1 MGKVEEEGGEKQ
13 AGRRQEP
20 LLRLVTLTQ
29 SFLLASAGSSVITF
43 LLPHVR
49 KKIST
54 NDVLHFVPSQTCRF

>member
-29 SFLLASAGSSVITF
+29 SSLLASAGSSVITF
-43 LLPHVR
+43 LLLHVR
-49 KKIST
+49 NKIST
-54 NDVLHFVPSQTCRF
+54 NDVLHFVPSQICRF